1 MRLANGVALS
11 VAGAIL
17 LAGCRGRLSPGP
29 SAAAPLRRIDA
40 AGLARS
46 LEGHRG
52 QVVLVDFWA
61 TWCGPCL
68 ELFPHAAELQRRLGA
83 KGLVVFTVSLD
94 DPGNEPAVRRFL
106 DKQQAGT
113 ENFLAVYG
121 VGPEAFTAFGIED
134 GALPHVRLY
143 DRRGKLHRD
152 FASGGQTIDPR
163 AIERAVEQ
171 MLE

>member
-1 MRLANGVALS
+1 M
-11 VAGAIL
+11 
-17 LAGCRGRLSPGP
+17 
-29 SAAAPLRRIDA
+29 
-40 AGLARS
+40 
-46 LEGHRG
+46 
-52 QVVLVDFWA
+52 VLVDFWA

-83 KGLVVFTVSLD
+83 KGLTVVTVSLD

-106 DKQQAGT
+106 DQQGATT

-121 VGPEAFTAFGIED
+121 VGPEAFTAFGIAD

-143 DRRGKLHRD
+143 DRQGKLRRT
-152 FASGGQTIDPR
+152 FASGGKAIDP
-163 AIERAVEQ
+163 AEVERAVEQ